1 MKIKLLFLIGIVAF
15 STACPKYRPAV
26 DFKKPGT
33 FISRLNEY
41 IRQAQHNY
49 ECYRFGPTHID
60 AEEKTCTGYIQDL
73 SKAKAVR
80 NDVLENAL
88 PFIDAAYVDF
98 INDLQAGRDRT
109 NFVAD
114 VVELGT
120 TAAVGITNGERPL
133 QILGVTLT
141 AFRGGRRSADLNFYK
156 EQTTPLL
163 ISKMDGNRAKVRKTI
178 LTREQD
184 TVDDYPLG
192 AAISDIVDYYNAGTL
207 VRAFTELQKDTA
219 LETRQSENEVLELKG
234 VALTPETTQEA
245 RDLRVNAQDS
255 MQRLLRELNAPATKD
270 AATSVLQSVIAELEN
285 DEEVSAI
292 LKKPEI
298 NISSQ
303 DTDGIKLRQS
313 LLAIRRSAQLINDKA
328 LLNKIDQVIV
338 DKESAPRAVA
348 SPSPGST
355 PTPTPTPESTATPT
369 PTPVSDQER
378 SR

>member
-1 MKIKLLFLIGIVAF
+1 MKIKLLILMGIVAF

-26 DFKKPGT
+26 DFKNPGT
-33 FISRLNEY
+33 FISRLNDY

-49 ECYRFGPTHID
+49 ECYRFGPAHID
-60 AEEKTCTGYIQDL
+60 AQSKPCTGFVQDL
-73 SKAKAVR
+73 NKAKGVR

-133 QILGVTLT
+133 QILGVALT

-156 EQTTPLL
+156 EQTTPVL
-163 ISKMDGNRAKVRKTI
+163 ISKMDGNRANVRATI
-178 LTREQD
+178 LTREQAS
-184 TVDDYPLG
+184 VDDYPLG

-219 LETRQSENEVLELKG
+219 LQTKQSEDNVLLLKG
-234 VALTPETTQEA
+234 VALTPEIKKEA
-245 RDLRVNAQDS
+245 RDLRVGAQDS
-255 MQRLLRELNAPATKD
+255 LQRLLQELNTPETRD
-270 AATSVLQSVIAELEN
+270 AATVVLQSIVSDLEN
-285 DEEVSAI
+285 DQEVAAI

-303 DTDGIKLRQS
+303 DTDGIKLRQN
-313 LLAIRRSAQLINDKA
+313 LIAIRRSAQLVNNNE
-328 LLNKIDQVIV
+328 LLNKIDQVIL
-338 DKESAPRAVA
+338 DKESAPRPVA
-348 SPSPGST
+348 SPAPAPSPSPG
-355 PTPTPTPESTATPT
+355 PAE
-369 PTPVSDQER
+369 ER
-378 SR
+378 RR

>member
-1 MKIKLLFLIGIVAF
+1 MKFKLFILLWIVVC
-15 STACPKYRPAV
+15 STACPKYKPAV

-49 ECYRFGPTHID
+49 ECYRFGPTHVD
-60 AEEKTCTGYIQDL
+60 AQALSCTGFVQDL
-73 SKAKAVR
+73 AKAKAVR

-98 INDLQAGRDRT
+98 ITDLQAGRDRT

-120 TAAVGITNGERPL
+120 TAAVGITKGQRPL
-133 QILGVTLT
+133 QILGVALT
-141 AFRGGRRSADLNFYK
+141 AFRGGRRSADLNFFK
-156 EQTTPLL
+156 EQTTPVL
-163 ISKMDGNRAKVRKTI
+163 ITKMDGNRARVRATI
-178 LTREQD
+178 LTREQAG
-184 TVDDYPLG
+184 VDDYPLG

-219 LETRQSENEVLELKG
+219 LQTRQSEDNVLLLKG
-234 VALTPETTQEA
+234 VALTPEITKEA
-245 RDLRVNAQDS
+245 RDLRVGAQDS
-255 MQRLLRELNAPATKD
+255 LQRLFRELNTPAMQ
-270 AATSVLQSVIAELEN
+270 ASASRVLQTIVAELEN

-298 NISSQ
+298 NVTSQ
-303 DTDGIKLRQS
+303 DTDGVKLRQS
-313 LLAIRRSAQLINDKA
+313 LIEIRRSAQLVNNDE

-338 DKESAPRAVA
+338 DKESAPRPVV
-348 SPSPGST
+348 SPTPEPA
-355 PTPTPTPESTATPT
+355 PTPTPGP
-369 PTPVSDQER
+369 ER